1 MFSFPVA
8 CIVFALIGVALGI
21 HTRKEGKLGG
31 LTLGLG
37 VIALYYAV
45 MMLFEDMTKGGR
57 FPAHWARW
65 IPNIV
70 VGLIGVVAL
79 RTRMRHAGR
88 EWAISLPAWVRRL
101 RGSTAAASGD
111 GASAARERVVIV
123 IRIPDIRLPRVRLLD
138 RYVSRRYLSVATL
151 SFCGLLVLYY
161 IATFIDKSERLFKG
175 QATTAMM
182 LEYLYH
188 STPQFI
194 VHVAPMATLVA
205 VLATIGGLTRT
216 GELVVMRACGVSLY
230 RVGLPLLMLALVW
243 SGGLFMLD
251 DRVLAYANRR
261 AEAVEDRI
269 TGNPSHTSDSV
280 NNRNWLAGADGRIY
294 YYSLFDV
301 PTQTLFGLSIFAPVR
316 GHARLESHTMVNKV
330 SFANGAWTGDS
341 GWVQSF
347 PDAASSVRSEFQK
360 RTLTLESP
368 EAFSGMHNRT
378 ADLMTYGDLRQYA
391 ADMAAGGL
399 SVVDVRVEL
408 ARRLAFPMV
417 TLVMTVLGISFGVST
432 GRRGALY
439 GVGLALLLGAGYW
452 LIDTFFVA
460 IGQAGLL
467 SPWFAAWAANLLFMA
482 LAVYAILSVRT

>member
-1 MFSFPVA
+1 
-8 CIVFALIGVALGI
+8 
-21 HTRKEGKLGG
+21 
-31 LTLGLG
+31 
-37 VIALYYAV
+37 
-45 MMLFEDMTKGGR
+45 
-57 FPAHWARW
+57 
-65 IPNIV
+65 
-70 VGLIGVVAL
+70 
-79 RTRMRHAGR
+79 
-88 EWAISLPAWVRRL
+88 
-101 RGSTAAASGD
+101 
-111 GASAARERVVIV
+111 
-123 IRIPDIRLPRVRLLD
+123 
-138 RYVSRRYLSVATL
+138 
-151 SFCGLLVLYY
+151 
-161 IATFIDKSERLFKG
+161 
-175 QATTAMM
+175 
-182 LEYLYH
+182 
-188 STPQFI
+188 
-194 VHVAPMATLVA
+194 
-205 VLATIGGLTRT
+205 
-216 GELVVMRACGVSLY
+216 
-230 RVGLPLLMLALVW
+230 
-243 SGGLFMLD
+243 
-251 DRVLAYANRR
+251 
-261 AEAVEDRI
+261 
-269 TGNPSHTSDSV
+269 
-280 NNRNWLAGADGRIY
+280 
-294 YYSLFDV
+294 
-301 PTQTLFGLSIFAPVR
+301 
-316 GHARLESHTMVNKV
+316 MVNKV